1 MAKKKSDLIVKLRIS
16 EKQLFRENFLIAVF
30 GDMENKEVKKVGF
43 IPFYSPY
50 PQEYNDTILGLC
62 NGIYLPDDSKVA
74 VDMVDFAKRENIPI
88 FYSIEELEAFP
99 WKEQHSE
106 FRKITN
112 KMYHLHVKKNMDYS
126 PANILGT
133 GEIGVIVRMWDKM
146 CRLMNLLGFEIEVKF
161 KGFRETKE
169 PKNES
174 IEDSFLDS
182 AVYAIIGLLYK
193 RGKWGV

>member
-1 MAKKKSDLIVKLRIS
+1 MDKNKIKSGIV
-16 EKQLFRENFLIAVF
+16 IAVF
-30 GDMENKEVKKVGF
+30 NDISEREVTEKLGF
-43 IPFYSPY
+43 CTMLQPMDCSP
-50 PQEYNDTILGLC
+50 PLLGRC
-62 NGIYLPDDSKVA
+62 DGIYISGKIGFSTDEIVK
-74 VDMVDFAKRENIPI
+74 FAKEMGIVI
-88 FYSIEELEAFP
+88 FHSADELTNFP

-133 GEIGVIVRMWDKM
+133 GEIGVVVRMWDKM